1 MIIQQLTEQELSE
14 LVADFRAYKTLR
26 NLPDTFGRDE
36 RYDHPFTLPIIKA
49 EEVRHIH
56 LSNAENLWPPQKLQ
70 FNKTSDSHLIYCQ
83 GSTDSNNYLLMGIL
97 APDAHKQ
104 ARDNNIMFKLGKMA
118 EHFRRRY

>member
-1 MIIQQLTEQELSE
+1 MQISEPTKHCVTCLTPLGEMNDMTTRLHYPS
-14 LVADFRAYKTLR
+14 L
-26 NLPDTFGRDE
+26 
-36 RYDHPFTLPIIKA
+36 KA